1 MPVYDDQKTTTR
13 ADDDELRRITGIDAK
28 EEKKM
33 ESSAVHDGSVAEKN
47 EKKDLE
53 KVSEQDEKSTKTT
66 DKSDL
71 SAENDLYK
79 PGNQG
84 KTTLR
89 GRVLTRRNGLITA
102 LVGLLGGGVFGVTS
116 FLSGPA
122 QIVQFGQLLDQF
134 HFFNNEQ
141 STDSRFGRMLEW
153 TRTRS
158 EPSKRNIGYIGE
170 VLSSRYIARLNADG
184 ITMSFDNPD
193 GITKNRRVQ
202 SLVIDTDTPK
212 GKAAADEFA
221 RRGLQ
226 TSSVD
231 LGNGRTGLSV
241 DLRGTNAGVRRSSI
255 NIAVDSQGKGGISSA
270 ISKRLLKARAGVDFH
285 PLKNLVRD
293 KQESFVDWR
302 KRIQEERSERITDGT
317 DTTEGRSLTGNETTD
332 ADGNPVT
339 ENADIADSSNSQL
352 DELADAS
359 TPDLRKGL
367 ATKLLGG
374 GAALVGALCVIRD
387 VGDSIPEY
395 QQANVIL
402 PMIRMGMEV
411 VTTSSQVMSGQDVT
425 LDELGAVSEFLYD
438 EETQTSWSSA
448 RGMQLELGQDPTGP
462 DIPTEAKLQDG
473 KAGWLFSSVD
483 RIPGLGT
490 ACGVSNTIKK
500 IPIIGRAVSIV
511 ESVQGEIIDGA
522 LGIFGTSTQRIMDAI
537 VGFFAGDVINSFS
550 QGADFGNLAN
560 LGARLSVNESAIA
573 MGGTVLTGAEVA
585 ELKLERDLE
594 LDHQFSQKPLY
605 ARLFDMQDTRS
616 LVSRA
621 LIQNPSVNSR
631 QELLNTVATI
641 PRMFGSVAK
650 STFSIFTP
658 RALAAS
664 NFDESGF
671 YGFEKYGFSV
681 ADLES
686 DLTVDP
692 YENADIV
699 EANWSRYERF
709 QACFGTSINQETGA
723 LTVGASKHYDDIES
737 NTNCADTSEDM
748 QRYKMYLLDTYTARS
763 MACYESIDELACEE
777 LGITG
782 GVIGATT
789 TTTGTTTQ
797 EPTAPVE
804 IVAGDTSSIPCA
816 AGKDGGVND
825 GYDDGQLVRIR
836 TCFIPSLNSN
846 TVVNSQISAQINSLY
861 VAARAANIPLNGGG
875 FRTLAGQEQLFRAR
889 CPTTPFTESCTGV
902 ARPRYSNH
910 QMGLAIDFTCA
921 GVLIPQRY
929 TNALGNQCYQWL
941 LQNAGRFGLK
951 EWGNGTAAAR
961 QKAGY
966 EGWHWSVDGN

>member
-1 MPVYDDQKTTTR
+1 MPVYDDQKTR
-13 ADDDELRRITGIDAK
+13 ADDDELRRITGISSD
-28 EEKKM
+28 EEQKM
-33 ESSAVHDGSVAEKN
+33 ENSAVHDGSVAEKN

-53 KVSEQDEKSTKTT
+53 KAETTNVNNANATKAV
-66 DKSDL
+66 DKSSED
-71 SAENDLYK
+71 SLYK
-79 PGNQG
+79 PSKQEKN
-84 KTTLR
+84 TLR
-89 GRVLTRRNGLITA
+89 GRLLTKRNGLITA
-102 LVGLLGGGVFGVTS
+102 FGGTIVGGIFAVTS

-141 STDSRFGRMLEW
+141 STDSRLGRMLEW
-153 TRTRS
+153 GRTRS
-158 EPSKRNIGYIGE
+158 EPSKRNIGFLGE
-170 VLSSRYIARLNADG
+170 QLSTRYIARLQADG
-184 ITMSFDNPD
+184 ITMSFDNGD
-193 GITKNRRVQ
+193 GTKNRRVQ

-226 TSSVD
+226 TRSVD

-241 DLRGTNAGVRRSSI
+241 DLRGTNARTRRSSI
-255 NIAVDSQGKGGISSA
+255 NTAVDSQGKNGISSA

-285 PLKNLVRD
+285 PLKNLARD
-293 KQESFVDWR
+293 RQESFVDWR
-302 KRIQEERSERITDGT
+302 KRIQQERSERITDGT
-317 DTTEGRSLTGNETTD
+317 DTTEGRRLTGNETTD
-332 ADGNPVT
+332 ADGNPIT
-339 ENADIADSSNSQL
+339 ENTDVADVSNSQL

-411 VTTSSQVMSGQDVT
+411 VTTSSQVMSGQGVT

-483 RIPGLGT
+483 KIPGLGT

-500 IPIIGRAVSIV
+500 IPIIGSAVSIV
-511 ESVQGEIIDGA
+511 ENVQGAIIDGA

-537 VGFFAGDVINSFS
+537 VGFFAGDAINSFA

-560 LGARLSVNESAIA
+560 LGARLSANESAIA
-573 MGGTVLTGAEVA
+573 MGGTVLTDAEVV
-585 ELKLERDLE
+585 ELKQERDQE
-594 LDHQFSQKPLY
+594 QDYRFRQKPLY
-605 ARLFDMQDTRS
+605 ARLFDSQDTHS
-616 LVSRA
+616 LVSRV
-621 LIQNPSVNSR
+621 LLQNPSVNSR
-631 QELLNTVATI
+631 SELLKSVATI

-650 STFSIFTP
+650 STLSIFSP

-681 ADLES
+681 ANLES
-686 DLTVDP
+686 DLTADP

-699 EANWSRYERF
+699 EANWPKYTKY
-709 QACFGTSINQETGA
+709 QACFGTTINQETGA
-723 LTVGASKHYDDIES
+723 LSVGESKHYDDIES
-737 NTNCADTSEDM
+737 NADCADTSEDM

-763 MACYESIDELACEE
+763 MACYESIDEQACKE
-777 LGITG
+777 LGVTA
-782 GVIGATT
+782 GVIGATNPGE
-789 TTTGTTTQ
+789 TGNLNQ
-797 EPTAPVE
+797 EPSTPVD
-804 IVAGDTSSIPCA
+804 IVTGDTSNIPCA
-816 AGKDGGVND
+816 AGRDGGVSD
-825 GYDDGQLVRIR
+825 GYDDGKLVKIR
-836 TCFIPSLNSN
+836 TCFIPSPKSN
-846 TVVNSQISAQINSLY
+846 TVVNSQISSQINSLY
-861 VAARAANIPLNGGG
+861 IAARAANIPLNGGG
-875 FRTLAGQEQLFRAR
+875 FRTLAEQERLFRGK
-889 CPTTPFTESCTGV
+889 CPNTPFTEKCVGV
-902 ARPRYSNH
+902 ARPKYSNH
-910 QMGLAIDFTCA
+910 QMGLAIDFTCN
-921 GVLIPQRY
+921 GVLIPGKHSSAS
-929 TNALGNQCYQWL
+929 TNPCYQWL

-951 EWGNGTAAAR
+951 EWGSGTAAAR
-961 QKAGY
+961 QKPGY